1 MNAKKSGAVSY
12 LIAIKNKL
20 SGSFHHAGKQE
31 PPHVENNA
39 SVECADSNGTDNT
52 CENIASK
59 GMLSNMGDKLCL
71 SKWSAFK

>member
-1 MNAKKSGAVSY
+1 VNAKKSGAVSY
-12 LIAIKNKL
+12 LIAIRNIL
-20 SGSFHHAGKQE
+20 SGSFHHAGNQE
-31 PPHVENNA
+31 PLHVENNA
-39 SVECADSNGTDNT
+39 SVECADSKRTDNT